1 MRIRRSVLTVAL
13 VLGLLGAILTS
24 GVASARHTGPGGIS
38 TSVKT
43 LVAVLYGDAE
53 VPGPGDPYG
62 FGVAVI
68 SLDELNGRVCFD
80 IWVDGIEPAAAAHI
94 HRGGSNVA
102 GPIVVHLSPPTNGSV
117 RGCTDVGR
125 PTVQAISWNPAG
137 FYVNV
142 HNPSYP
148 AGAVRGQ
155 LFQS

>member
-24 GVASARHTGPGGIS
+24 SVASARHTGPGGIS

-68 SLDELNGRVCFD
+68 SLDELNGRGRCESTAESGARAS
-80 IWVDGIEPAAAAHI
+80 WVMDQCISAYYR
-94 HRGGSNVA
+94 RGSGM
-102 GPIVVHLSPPTNGSV
+102 L
-117 RGCTDVGR
+117 R
-125 PTVQAISWNPAG
+125 P
-137 FYVNV
+137 
-142 HNPSYP
+142 
-148 AGAVRGQ
+148 
-155 LFQS
+155 